1 MACKFCS
8 CTEGALAA
16 TWLFAPDPDPAPGG
30 PLFLA
35 IRELVLG
42 LEVPPGNA
50 GFSIF
55 KAPLTTPLTPVL
67 ELLLL
72 TIIIVPA
79 CAPENPNAAPAY
91 IASSHILSAKL
102 CRGLV
107 HPYEYTQNF
116 SEQHH

>member
-1 MACKFCS
+1 
-8 CTEGALAA
+8 
-16 TWLFAPDPDPAPGG
+16 LFAPDPDPAPGG

-42 LEVPPGNA
+42 LEVLPGNV
-50 GFSIF
+50 GFPVF

-91 IASSHILSAKL
+91 KASSHILSAKL
-102 CRGLV
+102 WRGLV
-107 HPYEYTQNF
+107 HHYEYKQNF
-116 SEQHH
+116 SKHH